1 MDPGKLL
8 TECGESFLG
17 LAARIHKYQDAL
29 GELASD
35 PNVTEERIKKKEVKM
50 DAAWKRADAAE
61 KAMRTFLASEF
72 RKDYENAPDDKKAA
86 MAAWKKRIE
95 KLLFEMGQKM
105 AVRSYIL
112 PADVLFEE
120 K

>member
-8 TECGESFLG
+8 TECRKSFLE
-17 LAARIHKYQDAL
+17 LAARLHKYQDAV
-29 GELASD
+29 GELVRD
-35 PNVTEERIKKKEVKM
+35 PSVTEERIKKKEVKM

-61 KAMRTFLASEF
+61 KAMRTFLTSEF
-72 RKDYENAPDDKKAA
+72 REEYAHAPDDKKAA
-86 MAAWKKRIE
+86 MATWKKQIE
-95 KLLFEMGQKM
+95 KLLFEMRQKM